1 MENLSDYMSVF
12 TAMPMATIL
21 LVFIFFSHKR
31 DNKHNEDTLK
41 ILSNAFTK
49 QTELL
54 GESLK
59 IIKQQ
64 ERKE

>member
-1 MENLSDYMSVF
+1 MENLSDYINVF
-12 TAMPMATIL
+12 TTMLVATL
-21 LVFIFFSHKR
+21 LLAHMYFSHKR
-31 DNKHNEDTLK
+31 ENKHNEETLK
-41 ILSNAFTK
+41 ILTNAFIK